1 MRLPPLPFRIA
12 LLLVLALGW
21 IQQSDAAP
29 PLVPSPNAK
38 FAPVPAGPPDR
49 FQPDPNIGPADP
61 TDSLSG
67 VAFLSSAKARRLGLR
82 PDKLPPGP
90 GIPGPQPQTL
100 SDGSQYTL
108 QVTNDAQQDTEPTD
122 RTLTIGSTTYTTVAS
137 IKYLF
142 TGPAPNQNR
151 FRNYFAT
158 TTDFSTW
165 TRGELPMPTGYTQ
178 SGDPLMDENS
188 YTTGIAPLRKYVT
201 GIIFQDYTGPTV
213 VPNAIGVWHSDDGGM
228 TWSQP
233 TLAAVNTDQNFFL
246 DKPAIN
252 VSQWSGNNG
261 TVFIA
266 YMLVDLRPSNPSQ
279 LLVARSTDGGVT
291 FSQPVLVTSGN
302 IEGPQILTSP
312 YGDKVYVL
320 WADYTLNAI
329 RMSTSTSSLLVWTAG
344 ETAATGSLV
353 TPSTQYLNGGSGVRA
368 LTLPMARYNWVKN
381 CVSVVWHEFESSS
394 SNQTDIFYVAK
405 TASGWQTKKR
415 ISPTT
420 NDQFMP
426 GFDFD
431 SLGRFMVTFY
441 DRSQDPNNLL
451 YRESWARTDYFGN
464 VLSSGVLAV
473 PDSNPCYA
481 ANPCQKPFI
490 GDYQDSWWWNFS
502 DQYGNRFNAVWTQQ
516 TSNTTGNI
524 YVTGIQ

>member
-1 MRLPPLPFRIA
+1 MHVIRFSTA
-12 LLLVLALGW
+12 LLIVVALVW
-21 IQQSDAAP
+21 VPESEAAP
-29 PLVPSPNAK
+29 PLALSPSAH

-49 FQPDPNIGPADP
+49 IQPDPNIGPADP
-61 TDSLSG
+61 TDSMSG
-67 VAFLSSAKARRLGLR
+67 VAFLSSEKARRLGLR
-82 PDKLPPGP
+82 PEGVPRPGSGGP
-90 GIPGPQPQTL
+90 VPQPLTL

-108 QVTNDAQQDTEPTD
+108 TVTNDAQQDTEPTV

-142 TGPAPNQNR
+142 TGPSPNRNR

-165 TRGELPMPTGYTQ
+165 TRGELPMPTGYKQ

-201 GIIFQDYTGPTV
+201 GIIYQDNSTSNDV
-213 VPNAIGVWHSDDGGM
+213 VPNAIGVWHSDDGGL

-233 TLAAVNTDQNFFL
+233 TLVAVNSDPLVFL

-252 VSQWSGNNG
+252 VSQWFGNNG
-261 TVFIA
+261 TVFVA
-266 YMLVDLRPSNPSQ
+266 YIKINFPPNPTNH

-291 FSQPVLVTSGN
+291 FSAPSEVTSGD

-312 YGDKVYVL
+312 YGDKVYAL
-320 WADYTLNAI
+320 WADYSLNAM
-329 RMSTSTSSLLVWTAG
+329 RMSTSSSSLLSWTAG
-344 ETAATGSLV
+344 ETATTGSFL
-353 TPSTQYLNGGSGVRA
+353 PNRNPTQNLNGGTGVRA
-368 LTLPMARYNWVKN
+368 VTLPMARYNWVKN
-381 CVSVVWHEFESSS
+381 SVSLVWHEFESSTS
-394 SNQTDIFYVAK
+394 DKTDIFYVAK
-405 TASGWQTKKR
+405 TSSGWQAKKR
-415 ISPTT
+415 VNPTT
-420 NDQFMP
+420 LNDQFMP

-431 SLGRFMVTFY
+431 SSGRFMVTFY

-451 YRESWARTDYFGN
+451 YKESWARIDYLGN
-464 VLSSGVLAV
+464 VLGSGALSV
-473 PDSNPCYA
+473 PPSDPNAYL
-481 ANPCQKPFI
+481 NKFI

-502 DQYGNRFNAVWTQQ
+502 DQYGNRFNAAWVEQ
-516 TSNTTGNI
+516 TSSTTGNI